1 MTINYEN
8 RTIEMTKTEA
18 KEAGKYNSDKYNEL
32 KEIRKDFPD
41 FRIVTKSSSRKRD
54 TYKGLTYAYML
65 NYITKHA
72 KEDDVRMKE
81 FERLRGYEDGKKN
94 ELAEIA
100 TYGEVKAW
108 FLLNFPEIEEYNKET
123 EKLRKKI
130 KEENENKKVA

>member
-18 KEAGKYNSDKYNEL
+18 KEAGKYNSDNYNEL

-81 FERLRGYEDGKKN
+81 FDRLRGSCLTSLKLKNITTKQKNLEKK
-94 ELAEIA
+94 LKKKMKI
-100 TYGEVKAW
+100 KK
-108 FLLNFPEIEEYNKET
+108 LLNYKIQQ
-123 EKLRKKI
+123 KLER
-130 KEENENKKVA
+130 

>member
-32 KEIRKDFPD
+32 KEIPD

-81 FERLRGYEDGKKN
+81 FDRLRGYEDGKKMN
-94 ELAEIA
+94 
-100 TYGEVKAW
+100 
-108 FLLNFPEIEEYNKET
+108 
-123 EKLRKKI
+123 LRKLLLMEK
-130 KEENENKKVA
+130 